1 MAYTD
6 EQLGEALDALIA
18 ARQSGQSPLSVP
30 SEVSDE
36 AALANHLLTLA
47 EHMLPFAAG
56 SLAMST
62 PPVALST
69 NHLRRTRS
77 WLQLSGEGRSMP
89 RAGVGLRRLVLVAL
103 VVLTLGFAA
112 FAIPETRALAQDIL
126 QLFRRADSDT
136 IEVILT
142 PTPSSPLPQ
151 PTDAS
156 TTAEATPASTQVEV
170 ATVAAVV
177 EPTPI
182 SAGPGTLDANYP
194 LTVEEAAAAAGFPVQ
209 APISLPNGFEFRGA
223 RLDANHQAV
232 EQYFVL
238 AAHSG
243 PFVVPQFTLVQQ
255 PGPFDSLIGPSA
267 VIDLLMIGATPGE
280 YVAGGWL
287 YEPSG
292 TEVDADGTVVQQ
304 FTWEQTMVP
313 LQTLRW
319 TRDAFYFEIAFIGSD
334 TQAGYLAAEDLVA
347 VAVSLR

>member
-6 EQLGEALDALIA
+6 EQLGEALDALIT
-18 ARQSGQSPLSVP
+18 ARQNGQSPPSVP

-36 AALANHLLTLA
+36 AALANHLLTWAQQMQPHEA
-47 EHMLPFAAG
+47 EL
-56 SLAMST
+56 LAMST
-62 PPVALST
+62 PPAALST
-69 NHLRRTRS
+69 NHRRRTRS
-77 WLQLSGEGRSMP
+77 WLRLSREGRSMP
-89 RAGVGLRRLVLVAL
+89 VAGVGLRRLAPVVL
-103 VVLTLGFAA
+103 VVLTLGLAV
-112 FAIPETRALAQDIL
+112 FAIPKTRALAQDIL
-126 QLFRRADSDT
+126 QLFRRAGSDT

-151 PTDAS
+151 PTVVS
-156 TTAEATPASTQVEV
+156 TTAEATPASTQSEV
-170 ATVAAVV
+170 ATVAAGV

-182 SAGPGTLDANYP
+182 SAGPRTLDANYP

-209 APISLPNGFEFRGA
+209 APNSLPDGFEFRGA
-223 RLDANHQAV
+223 RYDVNHQAV

-243 PFVVPQFTLVQQ
+243 PYVVPQFRLVQQ

-292 TEVDADGTVVQQ
+292 TEVNADGTVVQQ

-334 TQAGYLAAEDLVA
+334 TQAGYLVADDLVA
-347 VAVSLR
+347 VAASLR